1 MLDPQEKS
9 KSMFPEVSSCLLNS
23 TKLSCERQL
32 GEQPGTHIPGLQ
44 LMHCWFHLFVSQC
57 ADNGVQYSCKNRRE
71 HREDFIHWEAAERP
85 GINENTGPKKE
96 SHYSDVGSQNAAGFG
111 YTHWGMMLYSD

>member
-9 KSMFPEVSSCLLNS
+9 KSMFPEVSSCLLSS

-44 LMHCWFHLFVSQC
+44 LVHC
-57 ADNGVQYSCKNRRE
+57 
-71 HREDFIHWEAAERP
+71 
-85 GINENTGPKKE
+85 
-96 SHYSDVGSQNAAGFG
+96 
-111 YTHWGMMLYSD
+111 